1 MKRTL
6 LSLVL
11 CLAMILTIVPCASAD
26 SAARDSAA
34 DLSFD
39 TETIYGEKISSDI
52 IKNYELV
59 LVNFWAEWCGPCV
72 QELPYL
78 ERLHEE
84 YPNVLFL
91 GVWIGNSLS
100 DAKNTLADAGV
111 TYPII
116 EPAGTL
122 KQYRQQIQ
130 YIPSTF
136 YFDSNG
142 KQIGDIR
149 IGGKDYSSWKS
160 EIESLLPNV
169 RPSATG
175 NTLVWNEEDVQY
187 KGSTAYVMY
196 NGETQTPRFYILN
209 QNGEKVS
216 KKYFSALYREN
227 TQPGTGYVDVTFTT
241 GVSNTLRGVFKIY
254 LPATTKTTVENVD
267 EGIKVTWEPVEGAAG
282 YVIYR
287 RAWNLVDNGWT
298 TFARWNNTT
307 QTTYIDGVDASH
319 KVYAGT
325 RYQYGVKAYF
335 ARRLDPV
342 SGTEIGGNVNADSGN
357 FNLGMVGPLKT
368 TVRITTR
375 KLTSVTGG
383 SKQLTVKWEGSKY
396 FTGYE
401 VQIATDAAFTKN
413 IKTVKIT
420 DAKTYQTTIKSLKSY
435 TTYYVRVRSYHEF
448 EGMTYYGGWSNM
460 LTGKTR

>member
-78 ERLHEE
+78 EQLHEE

-100 DAKNTLADAGV
+100 GAKNTLADAGV

-216 KKYFSALYREN
+216 KKYFSAVYREN

-282 YVIYR
+282 YVVYR

-307 QTTYIDGVDASH
+307 ATSYIDGVDASH

-383 SKQLTVKWEGSKY
+383 SKQLTVKWEGSKN

-420 DAKTYQTTIKSLKSY
+420 DAKTYQTTIKSLKSS
-435 TTYYVRVRSYHEF
+435 TTYYVRVRSYHDF
-448 EGMTYYGGWSNM
+448 EGMTYYGGWSNV

>member
-1 MKRTL
+1 MKKT

-11 CLAMILTIVPCASAD
+11 CLLMALTLVPAFAAAD
-26 SAARDSAA
+26 SKA
-34 DLSFD
+34 DLVFD

-52 IKNYELV
+52 IADYDLV
-59 LVNFWAEWCGPCV
+59 VVNFWAEWCGPCV
-72 QELPYL
+72 AELPDL
-78 ERLHEE
+78 QKVHEE
-84 YPNVLFL
+84 YPNVLFI
-91 GVWIGNSLS
+91 GVWIGSSLAQ
-100 DAKNTLADAGV
+100 AKQTLEQAGV

-116 EPAGTL
+116 EPEGTL
-122 KQYRQQIQ
+122 ESYSRQIQ

-149 IGGKDYSSWKS
+149 IGGKDYSSWKA
-160 EIESLLPNV
+160 EIESLLPNI

-175 NTLVWNEEDVQY
+175 NTLVWSNEDIKF

-209 QNGEKVS
+209 QNGEKVTA
-216 KKYFSALYREN
+216 KYYSAVYREN

-241 GVSNTLRGVFKIY
+241 GASNTLRGVFKIY
-254 LPATTKTTVENVD
+254 LAATTKTTVENVD

-287 RAWNLVDNGWT
+287 RAWSTTTNGWT

-307 QTTYIDGVDASH
+307 DTTYIDGADAAH

-342 SGTEIGGNVNADSGN
+342 SGTEIGGNVNDNSGN

-375 KLTSVTGG
+375 VLNSVTGG
-383 SKQLTVKWEGSKY
+383 SKQLTVKWTGSTV

-413 IKTVKIT
+413 VKTVTINN
-420 DAKTYQTTIKSLKSY
+420 AKTYQTTIKSLKSS

-448 EGMTYYGGWSNM
+448 EGMTYYGSWSNVINA
-460 LTGKTR
+460 KTK